1 MGLLFYSILYLL
13 VIIAIHKLYIYVQTS
28 FTKPVMKSTVLTE
41 TPDDDHSLNDEFT
54 MHLSN
59 SNDGA
64 DSDSDSDSDDDLGAE
79 FNNALNM

>member
-13 VIIAIHKLYIYVQTS
+13 VIVAIHKLYIYVQTS

-41 TPDDDHSLNDEFT
+41 PPDDDHSLSDEFT
-54 MHLSN
+54 MHLKN
-59 SNDGA
+59 SND
-64 DSDSDSDSDDDLGAE
+64 DNDSDSDDDLGAE